1 MVKKYEFLKHTGDL
15 KFRAYSTSVEGLF
28 ENCAVAISSVLSR
41 GKKIKSLIKKDIE
54 VYGKDYESLLYNFID
69 ELIYL
74 FDAEEFVISKAK
86 LSIKEGKLKGVIY
99 GDISS
104 KYKDLDAIK
113 APTYAEMYVKKQDK
127 KWECQVV
134 LDV

>member
-15 KFRAYSTSVEGLF
+15 KFRAYSSSVKGMF
-28 ENCAVAISSVLSR
+28 ENCALAISSVLSR
-41 GKKIKSLIKKDIE
+41 GKKIKSLIKKEIS
-54 VYGKDYESLLYNFID
+54 VSGNDYESLLYSFID

-74 FDAEEFVISKAK
+74 FDAEGFIVSKAE
-86 LSIKEGKLKGVIY
+86 LEIEDGKLKGIVY
-99 GDISS
+99 GDDSTN
-104 KYKDLDAIK
+104 YKDLDAIK
-113 APTYAEMYVKKQDK
+113 APTYAEMYVKNKGK